1 MSGTVAVMTDHDV
14 AEMHTIDLTV
24 DQDQRDAVVAEAISV
39 IDDALGH
46 MMQRELMSS
55 GEVADILLDLR
66 TLLTTR

>member
-24 DQDQRDAVVAEAISV
+24 DQGQRDAVVAEAISV

-46 MMQRELMSS
+46 MMQRELMAT

-66 TLLTTR
+66 TLLTAH

>member
-24 DQDQRDAVVAEAISV
+24 DQSQRDAVVAEAISV
-39 IDDALGH
+39 IVDALGH
-46 MMQRELMSS
+46 MMQRELMAT

-66 TLLTTR
+66 TLLTAH